1 VNNRPTDFIS
11 RFFIRF
17 PWIAWFLLD
26 NALFRNNLFRKII
39 LYRPELFG
47 AYYRWK
53 PVWFARKAILIIKTD
68 AIGDYMLFRR
78 ALKAISN
85 SKKYRGY
92 QIYLLGNEVWA
103 GLSKDLDGEFVN
115 GYFWLNRNACKNP
128 ADPFYRQKLVFEI
141 NRMVFEKLI
150 YFSFSRENLTGD
162 WLAGHIT
169 AKEKISTEGDLL
181 CQTAEE
187 RQSGNVCYSSL
198 FPLPNQVYFELEK
211 NKKFTEWLLDEKIAG
226 DFISVPKTGSST
238 KKIVFFPGAS
248 AAFRQWPVDSFVS
261 LGRIILEKTDFS
273 ILIAGGSEDRNKAGQ
288 ILESLGDER
297 VASICG
303 TASLSEFFHMLGD
316 ASLLI
321 SNETSGVHMAVALG
335 IPTLCIS
342 NGNHYGRFNPYEQ
355 HGFVF
360 VKTIFPNQVLQKT
373 EAERLK
379 LWKDGSIL
387 PISEIGVSEVW
398 VEVERLLPKD

>member
-1 VNNRPTDFIS
+1 
-11 RFFIRF
+11 
-17 PWIAWFLLD
+17 
-26 NALFRNNLFRKII
+26 
-39 LYRPELFG
+39 
-47 AYYRWK
+47 
-53 PVWFARKAILIIKTD
+53 
-68 AIGDYMLFRR
+68 MLFRHT
-78 ALKAISN
+78 LKAICS

-92 QIYLLGNEVWA
+92 QIYFLGNEIWA
-103 GLSKDLDGEFVN
+103 DLSNDLDGEFVN
-115 GYFWLNRNACKNP
+115 GYFWLNRQACKNP
-128 ADPFYRQKLVFEI
+128 ADPFYRQQLVFQI
-141 NRMVFEKLI
+141 NQMVFEKLI
-150 YFSFSRENLTGD
+150 YFSFSRENLVGD

-187 RQSGNVCYSSL
+187 RQCGNVCYSSL

-211 NKKFTEWLLDEKIAG
+211 NRLFVEWLLDEKIAG
-226 DFISVPKTGSST
+226 DFISVPKTGSLT
-238 KKIVFFPGAS
+238 NKIVFFPGAS

-303 TASLSEFFHMLGD
+303 TASLSEFFHLLGD

-355 HGFVF
+355 HGFAF
-360 VKTIFPNQVLQKT
+360 VKTMYPNQVQQKT

-379 LWKDGSIL
+379 LWKDGSVL